1 MTRSLAGAIDLASSL
16 EAIRLHLSRDADDVL
31 DTFGSRNAILREV
44 SIDPAEVTETASIH
58 EHTATIHSL
67 ALVNRWTASVSTV
80 RTSGM
85 KREIAD
91 VYVEDLPLHEE
102 SGSVS

>member
-58 EHTATIHSL
+58 EHTATICSS
-67 ALVNRWTASVSTV
+67 A
-80 RTSGM
+80 
-85 KREIAD
+85 RELGHVPWP
-91 VYVEDLPLHEE
+91 VYVAYRGGY
-102 SGSVS
+102 SK

>member
-67 ALVNRWTASVSTV
+67 ATELGHVPSP
-80 RTSGM
+80 
-85 KREIAD
+85 
-91 VYVEDLPLHEE
+91 VYVAYRDRYSNEE
-102 SGSVS
+102 LRS